1 MDMFSPE
8 YRQLYQRLMGIYEHY
23 SKDRPPR
30 YSDRWFFN
38 VAPDITAMRYSLKDG
53 GVEINFLMKSRCR
66 ITIPCGV
73 CSSHILFDCNLSPV
87 FDDNPFPERL
97 VLFDP
102 DNTDWDELALRY
114 MGIKSSRTKTNRA
127 VESRD

>member
-23 SKDRPPR
+23 SKDYPPR
-30 YSDRWFFN
+30 YTDRWNFN
-38 VAPDITAMRYSLKDG
+38 IAPDIRVMIYSLKEG
-53 GVEINFLMKSRCR
+53 GVEINFLMKSSCH
-66 ITIPCGV
+66 IIIFCGD
-73 CSSHILFDCNLSPV
+73 CSSHILFDYFISSV
-87 FDDNPFPERL
+87 FNDNPFPERL

-114 MGIKSSRTKTNRA
+114 MGIKSSRTKTNRV